1 MIHNDIVRWRSL
13 TVQIPWTPNIGL
25 ITELWWRLI
34 SLTFV
39 WYQLGLC
46 IFYTSRSKIGE
57 KRWEGTVCVVIVIL
71 QYSVWNF
78 NLANNVWTL
87 SSRFW
92 YFTCVFIL
100 TQPFQGFQHFDFVT
114 STSEFGLLIE
124 NFGLVHKF
132 STVIARALIFHTSL
146 YFDMIFLLVS
156 RYVSLW
162 LGNLWNWPLLAGFAF
177 HKDILLYEYIYWLI
191 GSNT

>member
-1 MIHNDIVRWRSL
+1 MKVLDSSNSMDAKHWSNYGIVMASH
-13 TVQIPWTPNIGL
+13 
-25 ITELWWRLI
+25 ITHFCLI
-34 SLTFV
+34 SIRPLYILYFEIEDWGGEV
-39 WYQLGLC
+39 GGHCLC
-46 IFYTSRSKIGE
+46 RY
-57 KRWEGTVCVVIVIL
+57 CLL

-162 LGNLWNWPLLAGFAF
+162 LDNLWYWQLLAGFAF
-177 HKDILLYEYIYWLI
+177 PKHILLYEYIYWLI